1 LHSIADASLRA
12 PGVLIVVPWDQ
23 EQGGV
28 NTVVR
33 NLASALRARDREP
46 LFLFPRESAAPRE
59 GTSRLGY
66 PAVYMNL
73 RPPIAARRPVVSA
86 ASFTLGAPAALWH
99 LTRLIRSRGIGVV
112 NVHYVEPYAAIFV
125 ALRQLIGL
133 RLVTSVHGSDLTGL
147 ADRPYDRPQIAL
159 ALRHSD
165 VVIAPSLA
173 YAEYVRREFPDAADR
188 VVGIPNGV
196 DVDGVADMAARP
208 DVSLPAPARD
218 GVPYFV
224 CVAALTPKKAHDTL
238 LRAFA
243 AMDRSRRLLLVG
255 DGPMRGEIE
264 RQIEQLG
271 LSDRVFLLGEQP
283 PVVVAKLMA
292 GAVGSVLASRDEPFG
307 IVAVESMAVGTPVV
321 ATAVGGL
328 AEIVEHER
336 SGLVVPVDDPPALAA
351 AMERV
356 AADQTLRARLG
367 GGAAERA
374 HQFDREVWASDYLA
388 AFRAD

>member
-1 LHSIADASLRA
+1 
-12 PGVLIVVPWDQ
+12 
-23 EQGGV
+23 
-28 NTVVR
+28 
-33 NLASALRARDREP
+33 
-46 LFLFPRESAAPRE
+46 
-59 GTSRLGY
+59 
-66 PAVYMNL
+66 
-73 RPPIAARRPVVSA
+73 
-86 ASFTLGAPAALWH
+86 
-99 LTRLIRSRGIGVV
+99 V
-112 NVHYVEPYAAIFV
+112 NVHYVEPYAAVFV
-125 ALRQLIGL
+125 ALRQMLKL

-147 ADRPYDRPQIAL
+147 ADRPFDRPQIAL
-159 ALRHSD
+159 VLRHSD

-208 DVSLPAPARD
+208 DVSLPAPARE

-243 AMDRSRRLLLVG
+243 MLDHSRRLLLVG
-255 DGPMRGEIE
+255 DGPIRSEVE

-336 SGLVVPVDDPPALAA
+336 TGLVVPVDDPSALAA

-356 AADQTLRARLG
+356 AVDETLRARLG
-367 GGAAERA
+367 REATERA
-374 HQFDREVWASDYLA
+374 RQRFDREVWASAYLTA
-388 AFRAD
+388 LRAS